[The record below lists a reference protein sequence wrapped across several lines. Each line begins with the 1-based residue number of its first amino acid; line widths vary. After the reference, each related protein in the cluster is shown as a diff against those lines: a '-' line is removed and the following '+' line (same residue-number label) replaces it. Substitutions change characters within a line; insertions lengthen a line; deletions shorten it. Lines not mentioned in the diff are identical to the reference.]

1 MATVY
6 YYSQASGS
14 ADGTSEANAYT
25 DLQTALN
32 SLSAGDHLYCK
43 RHSSREGV
51 KTTNL
56 TLTTNSHGTDGNTT
70 VEGYTTTPGDGGMYQ
85 TFSPIKFTG
94 DGITIKYMDVDA
106 DGDGDRAIL
115 LQSDGGLAYRCKAVN
130 SYSFGNSMEI
140 IDASAIECYAKG
152 KVTSAGD
159 NVFRCNRGL
168 AINCV
173 VVISSDSGS
182 GGCGMKVGVGY
193 RHNMVVGNIV
203 INEDGAENHVGILL
217 DGNNAS
223 GSLVSNNTV
232 YNVDVGIQHEDGM
245 KSSLSIPNIYYG
257 NILYSVGTGI
267 LNNQDSNTIDI
278 GQLSVSNAFGAV
290 TTAQTTNMAS
300 VIDSITL
307 TESPFVDTTD
317 FKLNDASGGGALLKG
332 TLGRPNPLDIESTTR
347 TQFQS
352 FGAVQPDASSSST
365 LPTIVSFF

>member
-6 YYSQASGS
+6 YYSQATG
-14 ADGTSEANAYT
+14 ANNGGEGNDAYQ
-25 DLQTALN
+25 DLQTALD

-56 TLTTNSHGTDGNTT
+56 TLATNSQGTDGNTT

-85 TFSPIKFTG
+85 TSSPIKFLG
-94 DGITIKYMDVDA
+94 DGITIKYMDVDLDN
-106 DGDGDRAIL
+106 DGDKAIL

-130 SYSFGNSMEI
+130 TYPFGNAMEVQ
-140 IDASAIECYAKG
+140 DASAIECYVKG
-152 KVTSAGD
+152 VVNQSG
-159 NVFRCNRGL
+159 NYVLRSNRGL
-168 AINCV
+168 IINCI
-173 VVISSDSGS
+173 VVISSASGAN
-182 GGCGMKVGVGY
+182 GCGMSVTVNF
-193 RHNMVVGNIV
+193 RQNMIVGNIV
-203 INEDGAENHVGILL
+203 INEDGAENHVGMLL
-217 DGNNAS
+217 NGNSANGA
-223 GSLVSNNTV
+223 LVSNNTI
-232 YNVDVGIQHEDGM
+232 YNMDVGIEHTDGM
-245 KSSLSIPNIYYG
+245 KSDLKIPNVYYG

-267 LNNQDSNTIDI
+267 LNSRGSNTVDT

-300 VIDSITL
+300 VVDSITL
-307 TESPFVDTTD
+307 TESPFIDTTD

-332 TLGRPNPLDIESTTR
+332 KLGRPNPLDLASTTR

-352 FGAVQPDASSSST
+352 FGAMQPAAASSST